1 MSRRMTIAI
10 ALAILGTLS
19 AGALRA
25 ADQTSQGPYTEKQET
40 AIENVERAANTA
52 AEKTKSAARA
62 ASKELSDSWI
72 TLKTKLSLFA
82 DERVSGTD
90 VHVTTR
96 QGVIVLTG
104 KVGTEEARLAAEETA
119 ATIEGAKKVE
129 NHLAVVPT
137 AARKTVDRKDDQ
149 IAKDVESRIE
159 KDPSLKKADIDVH
172 ADKGMVT
179 LTGKAPTLRT
189 SVRASEVAY
198 RVPGVRAVHNELSVE
213 ERHG

>member
-82 DERVSGTD
+82 DERVSGKD

-96 QGVIVLTG
+96 QRVIVLTG

-119 ATIEGAKKVE
+119 AKIDGAKKVE
-129 NHLAVVPT
+129 NHLVVVPT
-137 AARKTVDRKDDQ
+137 ATQKAVDRKDDQ
-149 IAKDVESRIE
+149 IVKDVEGRI
-159 KDPSLKKADIDVH
+159 KQDPSLKAADITVH
-172 ADKGMVT
+172 ADKGIVT
-179 LTGKAPTLRT
+179 LTGNAPTLRT
-189 SVRASEVAY
+189 SVRASEVAH
-198 RVPGVRAVHNELSVE
+198 RVPGVRAVHNELNVE
-213 ERHG
+213 AQQG